1 MPCVNITY
9 KVVQSEMGSMA
20 TDEVNEHR
28 CSCGETFETAEE
40 LREHA
45 REEHGAIV

>member
-1 MPCVNITY
+1 
-9 KVVQSEMGSMA
+9 MA
-20 TDEVNEHR
+20 TEEANAVEPEHC